1 MITYTHNPFVC
12 FLTFLCLFLKFTQSP
27 DLPLIFSN
35 TLTLVLCI
43 ISLAN
48 MYGLPSH
55 LILISQSNISWL
67 RIIKYLLVCL
77 LLLIS
82 RRFSPYF
89 PSSELPTLIFLTFLI
104 ALKILVSALC
114 FSLSNWMWNSVL
126 LWSLI
131 PPLEDPLH
139 EVSTSHWF
147 MPASKNYKWH
157 CLETSQYDLGL
168 TLEMYEAVEAI
179 CYQLYSLKEIS

>member
-1 MITYTHNPFVC
+1 MHN
-12 FLTFLCLFLKFTQSP
+12 FLSEDVWVTFS
-27 DLPLIFSN
+27 
-35 TLTLVLCI
+35 
-43 ISLAN
+43 
-48 MYGLPSH
+48 SH
-55 LILISQSNISWL
+55 
-67 RIIKYLLVCL
+67 
-77 LLLIS
+77 
-82 RRFSPYF
+82 PYF
-89 PSSELPTLIFLTFLI
+89 SEQYILVEDYKISSCVSATAYQQTFFTLFSQFGIANSIFLTFLI